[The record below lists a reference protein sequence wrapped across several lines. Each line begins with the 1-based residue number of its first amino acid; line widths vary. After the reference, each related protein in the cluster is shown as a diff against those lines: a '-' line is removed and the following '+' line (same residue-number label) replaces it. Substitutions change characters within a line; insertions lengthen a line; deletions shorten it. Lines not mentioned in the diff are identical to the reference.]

1 MRTRSDTAVL
11 ACFDDNYAPAAAVAF
26 SSLFLNNGHLDFDLY
41 VIADDLDASNRD
53 ALTALC
59 EADGR
64 SLKFLGIETADYEKF
79 VAPAHISI
87 ATYYRLFGP
96 DKIEAE
102 KILYLDVDIV
112 VQADIKP
119 LLDLELGDSLIA
131 ASPDRKLPPAY
142 RSFLGIS
149 AEEPYLNTGVLV
161 LNAAHWR
168 AESVFD
174 KLTAAFAANPDG
186 FPWADQDL
194 LNIVLAGRK
203 TVMDRKWNFLYGNAI
218 IGESDIADFDPATF
232 DGILHYNT
240 AEKPWHWWSQ
250 QPLRSLYQ
258 SYAAR
263 APMRMPEPALPRNR
277 DQLRWQMKA
286 VKRLLAG

>member
-26 SSLFLNNGHLDFDLY
+26 SSLFHNNSHLDFDLY
-41 VIADDLDASNRD
+41 VIADDLDAPNRD

-64 SLKFLGIETADYEKF
+64 ALKFLGIETADYEKF
-79 VAPAHISI
+79 VAPPHISI

-96 DKIEAE
+96 DKIEAD
-102 KILYLDVDIV
+102 KILYLDVDVV

-119 LLDLELGDSLIA
+119 LLDLDLGNDLIA
-131 ASPDRKLPPAY
+131 AAPDRSLPPDY
-142 RSFLGIS
+142 RSFLGLS
-149 AEEPYLNTGVLV
+149 AGEPYLNTGVLV
-161 LNAAHWR
+161 LNAARWR
-168 AESVFD
+168 AESIFE
-174 KLTAAFAANPDG
+174 KLAAAFAANPDG

-203 TVMDRKWNFLYGNAI
+203 TVLERKWNFLYGNAI
-218 IGESDIADFDPATF
+218 IGEADVAGFDPAAF

-250 QPLRSLYQ
+250 QPLRALYQ

-263 APMRMPEPALPRNR
+263 APMRMPEPTLPRNR

-286 VKRLLAG
+286 VKRLFAR